1 MRALPVTGLA
11 HGCLRQHHQVALL
24 TPPPDL
30 TLVFEPLQVWL
41 DAADRRIP
49 DLDRRLR
56 RSFRYSLGQVRFV
69 HNRLVPIICLH
80 GLLVTLHC
88 LQTIFI
94 LHLCR
99 LYFLASVFLPPPDL
113 DLVPCPLPGLLGTAL
128 ATAVV
133 VEKVGPLAEAAE
145 AARTPLTL
153 DPIYKS

>member
-41 DAADRRIP
+41 DASDRRIP

-56 RSFRYSLGQVRFV
+56 RSF
-69 HNRLVPIICLH
+69 RLVPIICLH

-99 LYFLASVFLPPPDL
+99 LFFLASVFLPPRDL

-128 ATAVV
+128 APAVV
-133 VEKVGPLAEAAE
+133 VEKVGPLAE

-153 DPIYKS
+153 DPIYK